1 MNVHKYQI
9 IREVDTAKILHEVSD
24 IEYDDRI
31 LLQGTHESQDPF
43 ELIGKSLTGES
54 LEETRKRVRDMIE
67 GRGYTNHD
75 IDVPLFDTPYINSLM
90 SELNLFY
97 TRLMRLPPG
106 KCYPSHTDTTVRV
119 HIPIV
124 TNEDNFFIIED
135 EIIRLPVGSAYRID
149 TTRTHTFV
157 NASTKPRVHM
167 IGIEKS

>member
-1 MNVHKYQI
+1 MNVHKCQI
-9 IREVDTAKILHEVSD
+9 IRQVDTTKILHEVSD
-24 IEYDDRI
+24 IKYDDRI
-31 LLQGTHESQDPF
+31 LLQGTHEGQDPF

-54 LEETRKRVRDMIE
+54 LEETRNRVRDMIE
-67 GRGYTNHD
+67 SRGYSNQD

-90 SELNLFY
+90 SELNMYY
-97 TRLMRLPPG
+97 TRLMRLPAG
-106 KCYPSHTDTTVRV
+106 KCYPLHKDTTARI

-135 EIIRLPVGSAYRID
+135 EMIRLPVGSAYRID

-157 NASTKPRVHM
+157 NASSKSRVHV